1 MTRQRVASPP
11 VVSAVG
17 PRHHHAPVSRR
28 PVSADLR
35 SVAIE
40 PLEEQ
45 QG

>member
-1 MTRQRVASPP
+1 MTRLRVASPL
-11 VVSAVG
+11 VVSAIG
-17 PRHHHAPVSRR
+17 PRHPHAPVSRR
-28 PVSADLR
+28 PVPADPG

>member
-17 PRHHHAPVSRR
+17 PHTPHAPVSRR
-28 PVSADLR
+28 LVPACAPPAAGHTS
-35 SVAIE
+35 
-40 PLEEQ
+40 EEQ

>member
-17 PRHHHAPVSRR
+17 PRHPHAPVSRR
-28 PVSADLR
+28 AVPADPGSA
-35 SVAIE
+35 AIE

>member
-1 MTRQRVASPP
+1 MTRLRVAPPP
-11 VVSAVG
+11 VVSAIG
-17 PRHHHAPVSRR
+17 PRHPHAPVSRR
-28 PVSADLR
+28 PVPADPG